1 MKDKKIV
8 FFGTPKFAAYILEG
22 LIENGY
28 HIIGVITQPDK
39 PVGRKKILQ
48 ISPVKEVA
56 LKYHLPV
63 YQPLSL
69 RKNHDFLMKMEI
81 DLIITVA
88 YGQILPHDL
97 LEMAK
102 INCINVHGSLLPKY
116 RGGAPIQRAIMNG
129 EQTTGITIM
138 QMVDQMDAGMMYAKK
153 EIAIL
158 ENENSSEL
166 FDRLM
171 VVGKELL
178 LEVLPDIL
186 NGKIKGI
193 AQNEE
198 EVTFAYNI
206 KREEEKIDF
215 SLPVKTILNQIRGLA
230 LTPGAYCFYQD
241 KQFKIYRASL
251 YDSLKDSCEV
261 GTLKLIGKNILI
273 VRCLDGYLRLNEI
286 QMEGKTKMDVS
297 SFLNGVDKNTFL
309 QTKLVWKRLFV
320 SFY

>member
-1 MKDKKIV
+1 M
-8 FFGTPKFAAYILEG
+8 
-22 LIENGY
+22 
-28 HIIGVITQPDK
+28 QPT
-39 PVGRKKILQ
+39 
-48 ISPVKEVA
+48 PVKEIA

-69 RKNHDFLMKMEI
+69 RKDHDFLTKMEI
-81 DLIITVA
+81 DLIVTAA
-88 YGQILPHDL
+88 YGQILPHDV

-129 EQTTGITIM
+129 EKTTGITIM
-138 QMVDQMDAGMMYAKK
+138 QMVDQMDAGVMYAKK
-153 EIAIL
+153 EIDIL

-171 VVGKELL
+171 VIGKELL

-186 NGKIKGI
+186 NGKIQGV
-193 AQNEE
+193 AQNEN

-230 LTPGAYCFYQD
+230 LTPGAYCFHQD
-241 KQFKIYRASL
+241 KQFKIYRASI

-273 VRCLDGYLRLNEI
+273 VRCLDGYLKLDEI
-286 QMEGKTKMDVS
+286 QMEGKTKMDVV
-297 SFLNGVDKNTFL
+297 SFLNGVDKKAFL
-309 QTKLVWKRLFV
+309 QIKLL
-320 SFY
+320 